1 MSAYAGRVALVT
13 GSSRGVGRLLAGHFL
28 DGGAQVFGI
37 ARGAAT
43 LDHARYTHVPA
54 DLADPAGIAD
64 AFRRIRAATPAL
76 DIAVNAAAVLTSQY
90 ALIMPDAAAE
100 AMVRVNLLAPFL
112 VAREAAKLMRAR
124 KWGRI
129 ISVSSMAVRLEPAG
143 DSVYAATKAGLTT
156 LTNILARELAPLN
169 ITCNTLG
176 ISAIDTD
183 MLRQLPADKVARVVE
198 GLPLPR
204 MATADDLCNVID
216 FFASPRSG
224 YISAQTLYLGGLS

>member
-13 GSSRGVGRLLAGHFL
+13 GSSRGVGKMLAEHFL
-28 DGGAQVFGI
+28 DGGARVVGI

-43 LDHARYTHVPA
+43 IHHERYTHEAA
-54 DLADPAGIAD
+54 DLANPAAIGD
-64 AFRRIRAATPAL
+64 AFRRIRAATPTL

-112 VAREAAKLMRAR
+112 VSREAAKLMRGH

-143 DSVYAATKAGLTT
+143 DAVYAATKAGLTT
-156 LTNILARELAPLN
+156 LTNILAKELAPFN

-183 MLRQLPADKVARVVE
+183 MLRQLPGEKVAKVVE

-204 MATADDLCNVID
+204 MATADDICHVID